1 MGLSRRE
8 AEDSMRFSL
17 GWNSTR
23 RDVEEL
29 LEVLPRVIEDVRSLG
44 RRSP

>member
-1 MGLSRRE
+1 MRVRQ

-17 GWNSTR
+17 GRYSTDE
-23 RDVEEL
+23 DVQEL

-44 RRSP
+44 GS